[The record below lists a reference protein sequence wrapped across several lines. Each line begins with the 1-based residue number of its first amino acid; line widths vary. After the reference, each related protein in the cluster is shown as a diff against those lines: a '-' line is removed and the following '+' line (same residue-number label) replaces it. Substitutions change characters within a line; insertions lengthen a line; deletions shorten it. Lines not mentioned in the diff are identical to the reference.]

1 MLAMAAP
8 LTLRPDFIASDL
20 RRHARQS
27 RDASQARRLLALAV
41 IDDGGSRGDAAR
53 TGGVGLQI
61 IRDWGVRFNVHGL
74 EGLVDRKAPGPT
86 PKLAQEQ
93 WQALVAMVE
102 KGPMPAVHGVV
113 RWRLTDLAQWVWEEW
128 RIGIS
133 PQTLSRELR
142 RLGYRKLSARPRH
155 HAQAADAVED
165 FKKALPP
172 DWMRS
177 PRKGLSRGA
186 T

>member
-1 MLAMAAP
+1 MAAP

-41 IDDGGSRGDAAR
+41 IYDGGSRGDTAR
-53 TGGVGLQI
+53 TGGIGLQI
-61 IRDWGVRFNVHGL
+61 IRDWVVRFNVHGL

-86 PKLAQEQ
+86 PKLAQAQ

-128 RIGIS
+128 RIG
-133 PQTLSRELR
+133 
-142 RLGYRKLSARPRH
+142 
-155 HAQAADAVED
+155 
-165 FKKALPP
+165 
-172 DWMRS
+172 M
-177 PRKGLSRGA
+177 GLSEFRVRAGNMEPKEA
-186 T
+186 PECPDAKHCIFLTNCWTSSWLGLTPKPPLMPMACWTV